1 MNQESMSATRD
12 ALAQAGHV
20 SFSSLFPATRHGAH
34 TVRHDAEKW
43 LADHLPPEGHE
54 SGDLAA
60 TASLLAAEL
69 TANAVLHGRVRG
81 RAARLVVTLDATAVR
96 VEVTDARG
104 ERLPAKSPSE
114 DGESGRGLLL
124 VEALADDWGV
134 RPHPPGGKTVWAAL
148 RR

>member
-1 MNQESMSATRD
+1 MNQESTSATRA
-12 ALAQAGHV
+12 ALTHTDPL

-34 TVRHDAEKW
+34 TARHDAEKW
-43 LADHLPPEGHE
+43 LAERLRPEERDGD
-54 SGDLAA
+54 DLAA